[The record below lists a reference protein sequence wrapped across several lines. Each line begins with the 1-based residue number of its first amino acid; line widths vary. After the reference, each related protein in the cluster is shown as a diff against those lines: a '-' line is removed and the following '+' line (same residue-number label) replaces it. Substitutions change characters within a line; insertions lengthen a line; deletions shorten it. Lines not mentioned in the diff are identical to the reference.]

1 MKALIVSD
9 THGDERNLYKVI
21 KTVGPV
27 DMLIHAGDAQGR
39 EDDIYTAAGCPVK
52 IVLGNND
59 FCSGLEYTEE
69 FSFDG
74 HKILLTHGHK
84 ERVYYGTDRLFYK
97 ALEVGADIVIY
108 GHTHIPSVEYA
119 HEFGVYAVNPGSLT
133 LPRQDGRR
141 PSYIIMETGKN
152 GDVNFTVYYL

>member
-9 THGDERNLYKVI
+9 THGDERNLYRVLKEI
-21 KTVGPV
+21 GPI

-39 EDDIYTAAGCPVK
+39 EDDIYAAAGCPVK

-59 FCSGLEYTEE
+59 FCSELEYTEE
-69 FSFDG
+69 FSFG
-74 HKILLTHGHK
+74 CHKVLLTHGHK
-84 ERVYYGTDRLFYK
+84 ERVYFGTERLFYK

-108 GHTHIPSVEYA
+108 GHTHIPTVEYE

-133 LPRQDGRR
+133 LPRQEGRR
-141 PSYIIMETGKN
+141 PSYIIMETDKN
-152 GDVNFTVYYL
+152 GDVKFTVNYL